1 MQPLFPK
8 LISGTDYDESRTD
21 YGDPN
26 EEQGSGNPTGLAFDY
41 DGYTAYLTKAMQE
54 LIAKVET
61 LEAKVATLE
70 GS

>member
-1 MQPLFPK
+1 VFGEK
-8 LISGTDYDESRTD
+8 DETID
-21 YGDPN
+21 EKG
-26 EEQGSGNPTGLAFDY
+26 QGYQGLNYAGFTPTAI
-41 DGYTAYLTKAMQE
+41 AAIKE